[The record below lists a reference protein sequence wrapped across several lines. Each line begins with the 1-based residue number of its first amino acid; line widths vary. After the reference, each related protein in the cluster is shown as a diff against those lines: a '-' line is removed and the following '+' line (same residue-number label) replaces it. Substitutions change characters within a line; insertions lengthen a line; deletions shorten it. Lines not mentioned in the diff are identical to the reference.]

1 MLQLFQK
8 IGAWSGLTT
17 ARCPIC
23 GTLTN
28 SQAGA
33 LCPHC
38 AGELVPRT
46 GGFCPTCG
54 DIFGDEDSP
63 ISQCGDCRTS
73 PPPWSQLYFHSA
85 YSGLLR
91 DLILGYKFNNGL
103 GRTTLLADMAYNTF
117 NKTAK
122 SVPDAIIPVPLHR
135 KRLLSRGY
143 NQSTELCRTLARR
156 LKRPVISD
164 GLNRVKNTV
173 PQTKLGAVE
182 RRENIKA
189 AFDAAPIR
197 VKGKSILLVDDVYT
211 TGATLRECTRTLKR
225 AGTKEVNVL
234 VLARAMR

>member
-1 MLQLFQK
+1 MPQLFQK
-8 IGAWSGLTT
+8 IGAWAGLTT

-23 GTLTN
+23 GTLTD
-28 SQAGA
+28 SLAGEI
-33 LCPHC
+33 CPPC
-38 AGELVPRT
+38 AGDLAPRT

-54 DIFGDEDSP
+54 DIFGDQDSP
-63 ISQCGDCRTS
+63 VSQCGDCRTS
-73 PPPWSQLYFHSA
+73 PPPWNQLYFHSA

-103 GRTTLLADMAYNTF
+103 GRTMLLADMAYNTF
-117 NKTAK
+117 NTTAK

-143 NQSTELCRTLARR
+143 NQSTELCRSLARR
-156 LKRPVISD
+156 LERPVISD
-164 GLNRVKNTV
+164 GLNRIKNTV
-173 PQTKLGAVE
+173 PQTKLGTVE
-182 RRENIKA
+182 RQENIKA
-189 AFDAAPIR
+189 AFDASSIR